1 MEENEVIWNFL
12 APSRIFH
19 KPRILGKYVADFG
32 VLNLSKIL
40 YLIEIEK
47 PSTKLQKKKGGV
59 SAELQQGRDQLSNW
73 KREIENER
81 GAVLDGMGLSS
92 ADVDDIR
99 LVLVAGMSTKMERG
113 GIEAVRRDSSVE
125 DHFFCFDDLGAFLL
139 STEASLKRI

>member
-1 MEENEVIWNFL
+1 M
-12 APSRIFH
+12 
-19 KPRILGKYVADFG
+19 
-32 VLNLSKIL
+32 NLSKIL

-47 PSTKLQKKKGGV
+47 PSTKLQKQKGGV